1 MSFTKSLAHGVD
13 PAVPGT
19 LRARTVMGRITVP
32 PQPGRHVRFGRDK
45 RPNVDLSVGA
55 DDQSVSRLHAEVTY
69 QDNLWWLHNVG
80 RQLIRLPRGQLMHKS
95 ADPVPLAAGYTPL
108 FIRGSGY
115 RHHLV
120 ELHVMSPYGDVL
132 KDLHEAETVP
142 PKIWEISETE
152 RLLLVVL
159 GQRYLLY
166 EETPRPLTYNQ
177 AEARLAALRPAERW
191 RAGIIENRVEAIRY
205 RLHEAGFPYP
215 LRHDPSEG
223 RPYDNNLLHNLLKGM
238 VESTTLVPP
247 DLDLLESD
255 PE

>member
-1 MSFTKSLAHGVD
+1 
-13 PAVPGT
+13 
-19 LRARTVMGRITVP
+19 
-32 PQPGRHVRFGRDK
+32 
-45 RPNVDLSVGA
+45 
-55 DDQSVSRLHAEVTY
+55 
-69 QDNLWWLHNVG
+69 
-80 RQLIRLPRGQLMHKS
+80 
-95 ADPVPLAAGYTPL
+95 
-108 FIRGSGY
+108 
-115 RHHLV
+115 
-120 ELHVMSPYGDVL
+120 MSPYGDVL

-191 RAGIIENRVEAIRY
+191 RAGIIENRVEAVRH

-255 PE
+255 PD